1 MLEMYQ
7 IKTGNYSLEG
17 KTYTSYG
24 IQCDDLVI
32 EDISLDRT
40 VIEALVEQ
48 CNREELDRIHLLD
61 VVEDFLGMFNL
72 SNWQAIV

>member
-7 IKTGNYSLEG
+7 IKTGNYALEG